1 MSAWM
6 EGLRRGWR
14 GCGSPRTPES
24 THPSPVWSQQRRQK
38 RRGRR
43 RLRSPQGP
51 RQRDAGVRHRL
62 LPHLSLWR
70 RLRLEPGIAGVA
82 APGRPLSPPH
92 APTSTPS
99 RGPGTA
105 AWLHPG
111 TRRGEEAA
119 WEASVGRQGCPG
131 KTRARRAEVLA
142 LPGFRR
148 LGPHPPPGAPSPPF
162 AALRWAWV
170 GARRSPVVSLASR
183 PHLPVSKRPTPGPG
197 APGPAP
203 APGVTLREGEG
214 CECPDSV
221 GWGSCREHGD
231 GGGGPGVRGRR
242 GCSAGPGTPGSTH
255 PSPATASSSGGS
267 GGGGGGCVG
276 SAAPGAPG
284 WEMLASAAVSCPI
297 PGSGGCCSGL
307 QASRASRPRPGPYPR
322 LTPPPP
328 PLPAVQAG
336 PPGCTLGRGAG
347 EGPLGR
353 RAWGEKGAEA
363 SPERG
368 EQRCRLPLGSV
379 ALDPAPPPPEPPP
392 LCSLPRAGPGEGG
405 VGAVGTV
412 DS

>member
-111 TRRGEEAA
+111 TRRGEEAP

-197 APGPAP
+197 APAPAP

-214 CECPDSV
+214 CESPDSV

-242 GCSAGPGTPGSTH
+242 GCSAGPRDARVNSPISSHCLQQRRQRRRRRRLRWLRGPRSPRLGDAGFRRSLSHHPGIRWRLQR
-255 PSPATASSSGGS
+255 
-267 GGGGGGCVG
+267 
-276 SAAPGAPG
+276 APGFAG
-284 WEMLASAAVSCPI
+284 VA
-297 PGSGGCCSGL
+297 G
-307 QASRASRPRPGPYPR
+307 PGPYPR

-328 PLPAVQAG
+328 PLPAVQAR
-336 PPGCTLGRGAG
+336 PPGCTQGCGAG
-347 EGPLGR
+347 EGPPGGARGAR
-353 RAWGEKGAEA
+353 RV
-363 SPERG
+363 PR
-368 EQRCRLPLGSV
+368 RHRSV
-379 ALDPAPPPPEPPP
+379 A
-392 LCSLPRAGPGEGG
+392 SRSAG
-405 VGAVGTV
+405 TR
-412 DS
+412 